1 MSRGRRTARV
11 RILILKGGC
20 GDEPIVQTQA
30 GVEIDHTTIQSVAL
44 WKLSTG
50 PPHATKYTAETSV
63 LTTSTTRTAT
73 TATTKKFASR

>member
-1 MSRGRRTARV
+1 MMV
-11 RILILKGGC
+11 
-20 GDEPIVQTQA
+20 PIRPQSVQTQA
-30 GVEIDHTTIQSVAL
+30 GVDHRRFKA